1 MALDGIFLHHIT
13 AELKDI
19 LIDSRVSQIYQPN
32 RDEISMVFR
41 TFEGT
46 KRLLISTR
54 ANSPRINI
62 CSTIP
67 ENPPTPTMLCML
79 LRKRLSGAKLIDIIQ
94 TSLDR
99 TIFLDF
105 ISVNELGD
113 KVNLKL
119 VVEIMGKHSN
129 VILTDERGVI
139 IDALKRVDLTMSS
152 QRLVLPNIKY
162 DLPPAQDKMNIL
174 EHTPDE
180 IIKKATVDLS
190 EMPLNKALLNTL
202 QGVSPIICRELESI
216 TAKGNQISNKEL
228 GIYEKMSLFNELES
242 LKETAK
248 NSSGKPYMIVRT
260 GENKPF
266 DVSFLPINQYGESAV
281 VKEYESFSNL
291 LDSFYFERDN
301 ADRMKVKSQ
310 DLHKTL
316 SNIIERISRKINVQQ
331 AELEKCKNRDILRIK
346 GDLLQ
351 ANLYRIERGASSVKV
366 ENFYDENKLME
377 IKLNPA
383 ISPANNVQKYYKDYR
398 KAKTA
403 ETMLTKQIE
412 NGKEE
417 LIYLESVSD
426 TLDRA
431 ESEKDL
437 SQIRLELSEQGY
449 IKTQK
454 GKQKPPQALPPIEY
468 FTSDGFK
475 VLVGR
480 NNKQNDKLTL
490 KTARKTDFWFH
501 TKDIHGSHTIL
512 VLDGKEPTN
521 KAITEAAQIAAYHSK
536 AKLSNNVPVDYT
548 QVKNVNKPNGA
559 KPGMVIYLTNKTAYV
574 TPAIPEIKNHE
585 EL

>member
-13 AELKDI
+13 AELKEN
-19 LIDSRVSQIYQPN
+19 LTDSRVSQIYQPN
-32 RDEISMVFR
+32 RDELTMVFR
-41 TFEGT
+41 TFNGT

-54 ANSPRINI
+54 ANSPRINL
-62 CSTIP
+62 CATIP

-79 LRKRLSGAKLIDIIQ
+79 LRKRLSGAKLTEITQ
-94 TSLDR
+94 PTLDR
-99 TIFLDF
+99 TLFMDF
-105 ISVNELGD
+105 SSVNELGD
-113 KVNLKL
+113 KVNLRL

-129 VILTDERGVI
+129 VILCDDRGVI

-162 DLPPAQDKMNIL
+162 DLPPAQDKLNIL
-174 EHTPDE
+174 EHTPEE
-180 IIKKATVDLS
+180 IIKQATDNLS
-190 EMPLNKALLNTL
+190 EMPLNKALLSTL
-202 QGVSPIICRELESI
+202 QGVSPIVCRELESL
-216 TAKGNQISNKEL
+216 TGKGNQLTNKEL
-228 GIYEKMSLFNELES
+228 GVNEKMSLFSHLAKLKNMAES
-242 LKETAK
+242 
-248 NSSGKPYMIVRT
+248 SSGKAYMVIRT

-266 DVSFLPINQYGESAV
+266 DVCFMPVTQYGESAV
-281 VKEYESFSNL
+281 VKEYDSFSAL
-291 LDSFYFERDN
+291 IDSFYFERDK
-301 ADRMKVKSQ
+301 ADRMKAKSQ
-310 DLHKTL
+310 DLHRTL
-316 SNIIERISRKINVQQ
+316 SNITERLARKINLQT
-331 AELEKCKNRDILRIK
+331 AELEKCKDRDTLRIK

-351 ANLYRIERGASSVKV
+351 ANLYRIERGASSVTV
-366 ENFYDENKLME
+366 ENFYDENKPME
-377 IKLNPA
+377 ITLNPA

-403 ETMLTKQIE
+403 ETMLTEQIK
-412 NGKEE
+412 NAKDE
-417 LIYLESVSD
+417 LVYLDSVAD

-468 FTSDGFK
+468 TTSDGFK

-490 KTARKTDFWFH
+490 KTARKTDLWFH

-512 VLDGKEPTN
+512 VLDGKEPTDT
-521 KAITEAAQIAAYHSK
+521 AITEAAQIAAYHSK
-536 AKLSNNVPVDYT
+536 AQQSNNVPVDYT
-548 QVKNVNKPNGA
+548 LVKHVNKPTGA

-574 TPAIPEIKNHE
+574 MPSLPNS
-585 EL
+585 

>member
-13 AELKDI
+13 SELKEI
-19 LIDSRVSQIYQPN
+19 LKDSRISQIYQPN
-32 RDEISMVFR
+32 RDELSMVFR

-62 CSTIP
+62 CSSIP

-79 LRKRLSGAKLIDIIQ
+79 LRKRLSGAKLTEITQ
-94 TSLDR
+94 PSLDR

-105 ISVNELGD
+105 VSVNELGD
-113 KVNLKL
+113 KVNLRL

-129 VILTDERGVI
+129 VILIDDRGVI

-162 DLPPAQDKMNIL
+162 DMPPAQDKLNIL

-180 IIKKATVDLS
+180 IIKRVTDELS

-228 GIYEKMSLFNELES
+228 GVSEKMSLFNELEN
-242 LKETAK
+242 LKQTAET
-248 NSSGKPYMIVRT
+248 SSGKPFMIIRA

-266 DVSFLPINQYGESAV
+266 DVSFLPITQYGESAV
-281 VKEYESFSNL
+281 VKEYKSFSDL

-316 SNIIERISRKINVQQ
+316 SNIIERISRKINLQQ
-331 AELEKCKNRDILRIK
+331 SELEKCKDRDILRIK

-351 ANLYRIERGASSVKV
+351 ANLYRIERGADSVKV
-366 ENFYDENKLME
+366 ENFYDENKIIE

-417 LIYLESVSD
+417 LVYLESVSD

-449 IKTQK
+449 IKTQR

-468 FTSDGFK
+468 STSDGFK
-475 VLVGR
+475 ILVGR

-490 KTARKTDFWFH
+490 KTARKTDLWFH

-512 VLDGKEPTN
+512 VLDGKEPSD

-574 TPAIPEIKNHE
+574 TPAIPEIND
-585 EL
+585 

>member
-13 AELKDI
+13 SELKEI
-19 LIDSRVSQIYQPN
+19 LKDGRVSQIYQPN
-32 RDEISMVFR
+32 HDELSMVFR

-62 CSTIP
+62 CSSIP

-79 LRKRLSGAKLIDIIQ
+79 LRKRLSGAKLTEITQ
-94 TSLDR
+94 PSLDR

-105 ISVNELGD
+105 VSVNELGD
-113 KVNLKL
+113 KVNLRL

-129 VILTDERGVI
+129 VILTDDRGVI

-162 DLPPAQDKMNIL
+162 DLPPAQDKLNIL

-180 IIKKATVDLS
+180 IIRRINEELP

-216 TAKGNQISNKEL
+216 TAKGSQISNKEL
-228 GIYEKMSLFNELES
+228 GVSEKMVLFNELEN
-242 LKETAK
+242 LKKTAE
-248 NSSGKPYMIVRT
+248 NSSGKPYMVIRA

-266 DVSFLPINQYGESAV
+266 DVSFLTITQYGESAV
-281 VKEYESFSNL
+281 IKEYKSFSEL

-316 SNIIERISRKINVQQ
+316 SNIIERISKKINIQQ
-331 AELEKCKNRDILRIK
+331 TELEKCKDRDILRIK

-351 ANLYRIERGASSVKV
+351 ANLYRIPKGASSVKV
-366 ENFYDENKLME
+366 ENFYDENKIIE

-383 ISPANNVQKYYKDYR
+383 ISPANNVQKYYKNYR

-403 ETMLTKQIE
+403 ETMLTKQIK

-417 LIYLESVSD
+417 LVYLESVSD

-449 IKTQK
+449 IKTQRE
-454 GKQKPPQALPPIEY
+454 KQKPPQALPPVEY

-475 VLVGR
+475 ILVGR

-490 KTARKTDFWFH
+490 KTARKTDLWFH

-512 VLDGKEPTN
+512 VLDGKEPTET
-521 KAITEAAQIAAYHSK
+521 AIKEAAQIAAYHSK
-536 AKLSNNVPVDYT
+536 AKNSNNVPVDYT

-574 TPAIPEIKNHE
+574 TPAIPELKD
-585 EL
+585 

>member
-13 AELKDI
+13 SELKEI
-19 LIDSRVSQIYQPN
+19 LKDGRVSQIYQPN
-32 RDEISMVFR
+32 RDELSMVFR

-62 CSTIP
+62 CSSIP

-79 LRKRLSGAKLIDIIQ
+79 LRKRLSGAKLTEITQ
-94 TSLDR
+94 PSLDR

-105 ISVNELGD
+105 VSVNELGD
-113 KVNLKL
+113 KVNLRL

-129 VILTDERGVI
+129 VILTDDRGVI

-162 DLPPAQDKMNIL
+162 DLPPAQDKLNIL

-180 IIKKATVDLS
+180 IIKRINEELP

-216 TAKGNQISNKEL
+216 TAKGSQISNKEL
-228 GIYEKMSLFNELES
+228 GVSEKMVLFNELEN
-242 LKETAK
+242 LKKTAE
-248 NSSGKPYMIVRT
+248 NSSGKPYMVIRT

-266 DVSFLPINQYGESAV
+266 DVSFLPITQYGESAV
-281 VKEYESFSNL
+281 IKEYKSFSEL
-291 LDSFYFERDN
+291 IDSFYFERDN

-316 SNIIERISRKINVQQ
+316 SNIIERISKKINIQQ
-331 AELEKCKNRDILRIK
+331 TELEKCKDRDILRIK

-351 ANLYRIERGASSVKV
+351 ANLYRIPKGASSVKV
-366 ENFYDENKLME
+366 ENFYDENKIIE

-383 ISPANNVQKYYKDYR
+383 ISPANNVQKYYKNYR

-403 ETMLTKQIE
+403 ETMLTKQIK

-417 LIYLESVSD
+417 LVYLESVSD

-449 IKTQK
+449 IKTQRE
-454 GKQKPPQALPPIEY
+454 KQKPPQALPPVEY

-475 VLVGR
+475 ILVGR

-490 KTARKTDFWFH
+490 KTARKTDLWFH

-512 VLDGKEPTN
+512 VLDGKEPTET
-521 KAITEAAQIAAYHSK
+521 AIKEAAQIAAYHSK
-536 AKLSNNVPVDYT
+536 AKNSNNVPVDYT

-574 TPAIPEIKNHE
+574 TPAIPEIKD
-585 EL
+585 

>member
-13 AELKDI
+13 SELKEI
-19 LIDSRVSQIYQPN
+19 LKDGRVSQIYQPN
-32 RDEISMVFR
+32 RDELSMVFR

-62 CSTIP
+62 CSSIP

-79 LRKRLSGAKLIDIIQ
+79 LRKRLSGAKLKEITQ
-94 TSLDR
+94 PSLDR

-105 ISVNELGD
+105 VSVNELGD
-113 KVNLKL
+113 KVNLRL

-129 VILTDERGVI
+129 VILTDDRGVI

-162 DLPPAQDKMNIL
+162 DLPPAQDKLNIL

-180 IIKKATVDLS
+180 IIKRINEELP

-216 TAKGNQISNKEL
+216 TAKGSQISNKEL
-228 GIYEKMSLFNELES
+228 GVSEKMVLFNELEN
-242 LKETAK
+242 LKKTAE
-248 NSSGKPYMIVRT
+248 NSSGKPYMVIRT

-266 DVSFLPINQYGESAV
+266 DVSFLPITQYGESAV
-281 VKEYESFSNL
+281 IKEYKSFSEL

-316 SNIIERISRKINVQQ
+316 SNIIERISKKINIQQ
-331 AELEKCKNRDILRIK
+331 TELEKCKDRDILRIK

-351 ANLYRIERGASSVKV
+351 ANLYRIPKGASSVKV
-366 ENFYDENKLME
+366 ENFYDENKIIE

-383 ISPANNVQKYYKDYR
+383 ISPANNVQKYYKNYR

-403 ETMLTKQIE
+403 ETMLTKQIK

-417 LIYLESVSD
+417 LVYLESVSD

-449 IKTQK
+449 IKTQRE
-454 GKQKPPQALPPIEY
+454 KQKPPQALPPVEY

-475 VLVGR
+475 ILVGR

-490 KTARKTDFWFH
+490 KTARKTDLWFH

-512 VLDGKEPTN
+512 VLDGKEPTET
-521 KAITEAAQIAAYHSK
+521 AIKEAAQIAAYHSK
-536 AKLSNNVPVDYT
+536 AKNSNNVPVDYT

-574 TPAIPEIKNHE
+574 TPAIPEIKN
-585 EL
+585 

>member
-13 AELKDI
+13 AELKEN
-19 LIDSRVSQIYQPN
+19 LTDSRVSQIYQPN
-32 RDEISMVFR
+32 RDELTMVFR
-41 TFEGT
+41 TFNGT

-54 ANSPRINI
+54 ANSPRINL
-62 CSTIP
+62 CATIP

-79 LRKRLSGAKLIDIIQ
+79 LRKRLSGAKLTEITQ
-94 TSLDR
+94 PTLDR
-99 TIFLDF
+99 TLFMDF
-105 ISVNELGD
+105 SSVNELGD
-113 KVNLKL
+113 KVNLRL

-129 VILTDERGVI
+129 VILCDDRGVI

-162 DLPPAQDKMNIL
+162 DLPPAQDKLNIL
-174 EHTPDE
+174 EHTPEE
-180 IIKKATVDLS
+180 IIKQATDNLS
-190 EMPLNKALLNTL
+190 EMPLNKALLSTL
-202 QGVSPIICRELESI
+202 QGVSPIVCRELESL
-216 TAKGNQISNKEL
+216 TAKGNQLTNKEL
-228 GIYEKMSLFNELES
+228 GVNEKMSLFSHLAK
-242 LKETAK
+242 LKNMAE
-248 NSSGKPYMIVRT
+248 NSSGKAYMVIRT

-266 DVSFLPINQYGESAV
+266 DVCFMPVTQYGESAV
-281 VKEYESFSNL
+281 VKEYDSFSAL
-291 LDSFYFERDN
+291 IDSFYFERDK
-301 ADRMKVKSQ
+301 ADRMKAKSQ
-310 DLHKTL
+310 DLHRTL
-316 SNIIERISRKINVQQ
+316 SNITERLARKINLQT
-331 AELEKCKNRDILRIK
+331 AELEKCKDRDTLRIK

-351 ANLYRIERGASSVKV
+351 ANLYRIERGASSVTV
-366 ENFYDENKLME
+366 ENFYDENKPME
-377 IKLNPA
+377 ITLNPA

-403 ETMLTKQIE
+403 ETMLTEQIK
-412 NGKEE
+412 NAKDE
-417 LIYLESVSD
+417 LVYLDSVAD

-468 FTSDGFK
+468 TTSDGFR

-490 KTARKTDFWFH
+490 KTARKTDLWFH

-512 VLDGKEPTN
+512 VLDGKEPTDT
-521 KAITEAAQIAAYHSK
+521 AITEAAQIAAYHSK
-536 AKLSNNVPVDYT
+536 AQQSNNVPVDYT
-548 QVKNVNKPNGA
+548 LVKHVNKPTGA

-574 TPAIPEIKNHE
+574 MPSLPNS
-585 EL
+585 

>member
-13 AELKDI
+13 AELKEN
-19 LIDSRVSQIYQPN
+19 LTDSRVSQIYQPN
-32 RDEISMVFR
+32 RDELTMVFR
-41 TFEGT
+41 TFNGT

-54 ANSPRINI
+54 ANSPRINL
-62 CSTIP
+62 CATIP

-79 LRKRLSGAKLIDIIQ
+79 LRKRLSGAKLTEITQ
-94 TSLDR
+94 PTLDR
-99 TIFLDF
+99 TLFMDF
-105 ISVNELGD
+105 SSVNELGD
-113 KVNLKL
+113 KVNLRL

-129 VILTDERGVI
+129 VILCDDRGVI

-162 DLPPAQDKMNIL
+162 DLPPAQDKLNIL
-174 EHTPDE
+174 EHTPEE
-180 IIKKATVDLS
+180 IIKQATEKLS
-190 EMPLNKALLNTL
+190 EMPLNKALLSTL
-202 QGVSPIICRELESI
+202 QGVSPIVCRELESL
-216 TAKGNQISNKEL
+216 TGKGNQLTNKEL
-228 GIYEKMSLFNELES
+228 GVNEKMSLFSHLAK
-242 LKETAK
+242 LKNMAE
-248 NSSGKPYMIVRT
+248 NSSGKAYMVIRT

-266 DVSFLPINQYGESAV
+266 DVCFMPVTQYGESAV
-281 VKEYESFSNL
+281 VKEYDSFSAL
-291 LDSFYFERDN
+291 IDSFYFERDK
-301 ADRMKVKSQ
+301 ADRMKAKSQ
-310 DLHKTL
+310 DLHRTL
-316 SNIIERISRKINVQQ
+316 SNITERLARKINLQT
-331 AELEKCKNRDILRIK
+331 AELEKCKDRDTLRIK

-351 ANLYRIERGASSVKV
+351 ANLYRIERGASSVTV
-366 ENFYDENKLME
+366 ENFYDENKPME
-377 IKLNPA
+377 ITLNPA

-403 ETMLTKQIE
+403 ETMLTEQIK
-412 NGKEE
+412 NAKDE
-417 LIYLESVSD
+417 LVYLDSVAD

-468 FTSDGFK
+468 TTSDGFK

-490 KTARKTDFWFH
+490 KTARKTDLWFH

-512 VLDGKEPTN
+512 VLDGKEPTDT
-521 KAITEAAQIAAYHSK
+521 AITEAAQIAAYHSK
-536 AKLSNNVPVDYT
+536 AQQSNNVPVDYT
-548 QVKNVNKPNGA
+548 LVKHVNKPTGA

-574 TPAIPEIKNHE
+574 MPSLPNS
-585 EL
+585 

>member
-13 AELKDI
+13 SELKEI
-19 LIDSRVSQIYQPN
+19 LKDGRVSQIYQPN
-32 RDEISMVFR
+32 RDELSMVFR

-62 CSTIP
+62 CSSIP

-79 LRKRLSGAKLIDIIQ
+79 LRKRLSGAKLMEITQ
-94 TSLDR
+94 PSLDR

-105 ISVNELGD
+105 VSVNELGD
-113 KVNLKL
+113 KVNLRL

-129 VILTDERGVI
+129 VILTDDRGVI

-162 DLPPAQDKMNIL
+162 DLPPAQDKLNIL
-174 EHTPDE
+174 EHTPEE
-180 IIKKATVDLS
+180 IIKRINEELP

-216 TAKGNQISNKEL
+216 TAKGSQISNKEL
-228 GIYEKMSLFNELES
+228 GVSEKMVLFNELEN
-242 LKETAK
+242 LKKTSE
-248 NSSGKPYMIVRT
+248 NSSGKPYMVIRA

-266 DVSFLPINQYGESAV
+266 DVSFLPITQYGESAT
-281 VKEYESFSNL
+281 VKEYESFSEL
-291 LDSFYFERDN
+291 IDSFYFERDN

-316 SNIIERISRKINVQQ
+316 SNIIERISKKINIQQ
-331 AELEKCKNRDILRIK
+331 TELEKCKDRDILRIK

-351 ANLYRIERGASSVKV
+351 ANLYRIPKGASSVEV
-366 ENFYDENKLME
+366 ENFYDENKIIE

-383 ISPANNVQKYYKDYR
+383 ISPANNVQKYYKNYR

-403 ETMLTKQIE
+403 ETMLTKQIK

-417 LIYLESVSD
+417 LVYLESVSD

-449 IKTQK
+449 IKTQRE
-454 GKQKPPQALPPIEY
+454 KQKPPQALPPVEY

-475 VLVGR
+475 ILVGR

-490 KTARKTDFWFH
+490 KTARKTDLWFH

-512 VLDGKEPTN
+512 VLDGKEPTET
-521 KAITEAAQIAAYHSK
+521 AIKEAAQIAAYHSK
-536 AKLSNNVPVDYT
+536 AKNSNNVPVDYT

-574 TPAIPEIKNHE
+574 TPAIPEIKD
-585 EL
+585 

>member
-1 MALDGIFLHHIT
+1 MALDGIFLHHIIS
-13 AELKDI
+13 ELKET
-19 LIDSRVSQIYQPN
+19 LKDSRVSQIYQPN
-32 RDEISMVFR
+32 RDELSMVFR

-62 CSTIP
+62 CSSIP

-79 LRKRLSGAKLIDIIQ
+79 LRKRLSGAKLTEITQ
-94 TSLDR
+94 PSLDR

-105 ISVNELGD
+105 VSVNELGD
-113 KVNLKL
+113 KVNLRL

-129 VILTDERGVI
+129 VILIDDRGVI

-162 DLPPAQDKMNIL
+162 DMPPAQDKLNIL

-180 IIKKATVDLS
+180 IIKRVTDELS

-228 GIYEKMSLFNELES
+228 GVSEKMSLFNELEN
-242 LKETAK
+242 LKQTAET
-248 NSSGKPYMIVRT
+248 SSGKPFMIIRA

-266 DVSFLPINQYGESAV
+266 DVSFLPITQYGESAV
-281 VKEYESFSNL
+281 VKEYESFSDL

-316 SNIIERISRKINVQQ
+316 SNIIERISRKINLQQ
-331 AELEKCKNRDILRIK
+331 SELEKCKDRDILRIK

-351 ANLYRIERGASSVKV
+351 ANLYRIERGADSVKV
-366 ENFYDENKLME
+366 ENFYDENKIIE

-417 LIYLESVSD
+417 LVYLESVSD

-449 IKTQK
+449 IKTQR
-454 GKQKPPQALPPIEY
+454 GKQKPPQALPPVEY

-475 VLVGR
+475 ILVGR

-490 KTARKTDFWFH
+490 KTARKTDLWFH

-512 VLDGKEPTN
+512 VLDGKEPTD

-574 TPAIPEIKNHE
+574 TPAIPEIND
-585 EL
+585 